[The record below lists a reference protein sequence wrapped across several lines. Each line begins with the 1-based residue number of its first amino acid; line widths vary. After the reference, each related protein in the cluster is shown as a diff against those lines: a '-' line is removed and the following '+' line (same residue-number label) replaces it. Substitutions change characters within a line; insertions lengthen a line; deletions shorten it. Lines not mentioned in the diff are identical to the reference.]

1 MPSALGKNGGG
12 SALDWLLAP
21 VPAARFERDH
31 YEQRPCL
38 VARNSP
44 GYYGDLLGMRELDTL
59 LRTHSIEPRDIN
71 LVKSGSTIAG
81 AEYTTEQGRVDPL
94 AIARLFDNGATVILS
109 QLQHRIPALAELCVA
124 VGEVFSSRVQTN
136 VYLTPPGSRGFDP
149 HWDTH
154 DVFVLQVTGR
164 KNWLMHGTQSV
175 LPLRGQRLGGPDS
188 ERSPKSDRIEAQLEL
203 KGGDAL
209 YIPRGH
215 VHSARS
221 AGEASLH
228 ITLGVTGFTWADFL
242 LEGVAAAALDDAALR
257 RNLPMGFATGRISD
271 EEKER
276 HVREKLDVLLSRFE
290 AARVWALF
298 EKRAASANETLPAK
312 VLGSLAGTPAGLTA
326 DTRVRRRVDVWSVV
340 PGSDSASW
348 VVRFGDREVE
358 GPGNLY
364 PAVEFVAGADGE
376 FTARDLPVCVE
387 LADRLA
393 VVRRMVV
400 EGLLEIAET

>member
-44 GYYGDLLGMRELDTL
+44 GYYDELLGMQELDAL
-59 LRTHSIEPRDIN
+59 LCRHSVGSRDIS

-81 AEYTTEQGRVDPL
+81 AEYTSEEGRVDPL
-94 AIARLFDNGATVILS
+94 AVARLVDDGATVILS
-109 QLQHRIPALAELCVA
+109 QLQHRIPALAGLCVA

-136 VYLTPPGSRGFDP
+136 VYVTPPGSRGFDP

-154 DVFVLQVTGR
+154 DVFVLQVAGR
-164 KNWLMHGTQSV
+164 KNWLMHGTQRV
-175 LPLRGQRLGGPDS
+175 LPLRGQRLGSPDS
-188 ERSPKSDRIEAQLEL
+188 EPGPNSVRVEAQLEL
-203 KGGDAL
+203 KRGDAL

-215 VHSARS
+215 VHSARC

-242 LEGVAAAALDDAALR
+242 LEGVAAAALDEAALR
-257 RNLPMGFATGRISD
+257 QNLPMGFAKGRIS
-271 EEKER
+271 EEAKER
-276 HVREKLDVLLSRFE
+276 QVREKLDVLLARFE

-298 EKRAASANETLPAK
+298 ERRAACANETLPVK
-312 VLGSLAGTPAGLTA
+312 VLGSVAGTPAALTA
-326 DTRVRRRVDVWSVV
+326 DTRVRRRVDLWSVEA
-340 PGSDSASW
+340 GSDSASW

-364 PAVEFVAGADGE
+364 PATEFIAGADGE
-376 FTARDLPVCVE
+376 FTARDLPVCVD
-387 LADRLA
+387 LTDRLA

-400 EGLLEIAET
+400 EGLLEIVNA